1 MKPQIFSL
9 EELQIPAE
17 PEELSATMEIIAGL
31 GSLQFEAGVS
41 VQHQSLVKLKTRRR
55 DLTEHACAH
64 SVFFCQV
71 LLQTRQALQMS
82 RGFHVGVIGG
92 GYLGK
97 QLVRCLLDLTDLHA
111 DDISV
116 STRRPETLRDL
127 QGRGVKCFYDNVKLV
142 RGAHIV
148 FLCCLPSQLPAVCAE
163 IRGHLPEWCVVY
175 SLVSAVPLPRVTGLL
190 GHSGVIRPEYQCDP
204 KDDGPQCHHHGSLTK
219 ALKDGSLVR
228 ATIPGELWD
237 GECDNCVL
245 HPGGVCIVS
254 HFMEPVLYAVL
265 NLCTSHDLSHDQAV
279 SILNG
284 LIQQRVTSGESP
296 VGAGFTSANFVSK
309 AFLASLS
316 ADSRFP
322 RFDLSSVQMKETPL
336 SQHLAGS
343 AHLRTQLSSLYCTIF
358 HTDTQRVHLS

>member
-1 MKPQIFSL
+1 M
-9 EELQIPAE
+9 EL
-17 PEELSATMEIIAGL
+17 IAGL
-31 GSLQFEAGVS
+31 GSLQFEAGVA
-41 VQHQSLVKLKTRRR
+41 VQHQSLVKLKTRRG
-55 DLTEHACAH
+55 DLMVHTCAH

-71 LLQTRQALQMS
+71 LLQTRQAVQVS

-111 DDISV
+111 NEISV

-127 QGRGVKCFYDNVKLV
+127 QGRGVQCFYDNVKLV

-175 SLVSAVPLPRVTGLL
+175 SLVSAVPLLRVMGLL
-190 GHSGVIRPEYQCDP
+190 GHSNVIRPEYQCDP
-204 KDDGPQCHHHGSLTK
+204 KDGEPLCHQHGSLTK
-219 ALKDGSLVR
+219 ALRDGSLVR
-228 ATIPGELWD
+228 ATIPWEHQD
-237 GECDNCVL
+237 G
-245 HPGGVCIVS
+245 GGVCIVS
-254 HFMEPVLYAVL
+254 HFIEPVLYAIL

-279 SILNG
+279 SILNS
-284 LIQQRVTSGESP
+284 LIQQQVTSGESSL
-296 VGAGFTSANFVSK
+296 GAGFTSANFVSK
-309 AFLASLS
+309 AFVASLS
-316 ADSRFP
+316 SDSRFP

-343 AHLRTQLSSLYCTIF
+343 AQLRTQLSSLYCTIF
-358 HTDTQRVHLS
+358 HADTQQVHLS